1 MGTET
6 IGWYIA
12 DSVVAFLFSC
22 ATTAALVFLVWRVT
36 ERLLRGF
43 LGKNIGFFGALFASV
58 LVGVKGVKVA
68 SDFLSTYKKIPI
80 LQGIVSGIA
89 DTINACIAPKV
100 FSPFEFIIIIGLV
113 LYVCYWLHTRFIPK
127 QSMDDIKDK
136 FEHTIDPDMSP
147 RPPLDY

>member
-1 MGTET
+1 MGTEPT
-6 IGWYIA
+6 AWSIA

-22 ATTAALVFLVWRVT
+22 ATTIALVLLVWRLT

-43 LGKNIGFFGALFASV
+43 LGKNIAFFGALFASV
-58 LVGVKGVKVA
+58 LIGVKGVKVA
-68 SDFLSTYKKIPI
+68 ADFLATYKKIPI
-80 LQGIVSGIA
+80 LQGMVSGIA
-89 DTINACIAPKV
+89 DTINACITPKV

-136 FEHTIDPDMSP
+136 FEHTVDPDMP
-147 RPPLDY
+147 PKPPLDY